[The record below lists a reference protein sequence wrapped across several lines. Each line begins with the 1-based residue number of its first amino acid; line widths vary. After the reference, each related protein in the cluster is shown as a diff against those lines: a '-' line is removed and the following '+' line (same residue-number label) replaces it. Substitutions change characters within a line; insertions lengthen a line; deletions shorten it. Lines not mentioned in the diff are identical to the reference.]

1 MGTLKGG
8 SVNDFSGSMA
18 AEMEKVMES
27 EMQAL
32 KGHGL
37 PEMGRD
43 ERRVMLVAVAR
54 GMLNYLKQHE
64 NDLIKFI
71 KIRVDTSPDVFVD
84 GDVTDLD
91 LGDVQ

>member
-1 MGTLKGG
+1 MADLKGG
-8 SVNDFSGSMA
+8 SVRNFSGSMA
-18 AEMEKVMES
+18 EEMEKVMEA

-54 GMLNYLKQHE
+54 GMLNYLKIHE
-64 NDLIKFI
+64 KDIIRNIRLDPGSADDIDAEVEDLEF
-71 KIRVDTSPDVFVD
+71 
-84 GDVTDLD
+84 GAE
-91 LGDVQ
+91 VQ